1 MHLIY
6 RSMDSSLLDDG
17 MILGETFCT
26 QYRLDKAKARIL
38 AMDKIITPVMSFA
51 EVMQL
56 SRPVYR
62 CYVRVRLR
70 SNFDIYGDRAVL
82 RCRLCPVKHLS
93 KAQLRTYP
101 NCWVTI
107 YALF

>member
-51 EVMQL
+51 EVMQPVTFCL
-56 SRPVYR
+56 SLYR
-62 CYVRVRLR
+62 ACA
-70 SNFDIYGDRAVL
+70 SSF
-82 RCRLCPVKHLS
+82 
-93 KAQLRTYP
+93 
-101 NCWVTI
+101 
-107 YALF
+107 